1 MRKRILVITLAVG
14 IPAFL
19 LTRVV
24 FPLPEGGPQASGVQV
39 PLFVLLNVFEALAMG
54 LGVAVLLTA
63 PRVIRELPAAQRG
76 LAWAV
81 ALGLVWFL
89 GNWWIHDGLHVVV
102 GQDMGGLLAI
112 EYGFHLTLIIA
123 GAAMASALV
132 RLARMRRDVTAV

>member
-24 FPLPEGGPQASGVQV
+24 FPLPEFGPQASGVQV
-39 PLFVLLNVFEALAMG
+39 PLFV
-54 LGVAVLLTA
+54 VAVLLTA